1 MRAKLLAV
9 TLFAVGLTGYLRA
22 NLADAAVAPHVL
34 SSSAQSADDPPT
46 EVEIKPLFFA
56 PKPADDG
63 RPAFLPRTEEL
74 ACNACHAEIVTEWA
88 SSMHAMAWVD
98 ERYQK
103 AIARKSKPESC
114 QGCHIPE
121 PLFSGDLERKPAPR
135 ADITTPRPAEGD
147 DALSWDP
154 RHMGI
159 SCVSCHMA
167 PDGAMLGPFASS
179 PENEISDAHASR
191 QDSAFVLKSE
201 HQDALCISCHR
212 TNVGPVIGVAKD
224 YQVTDQANK
233 GLSCVGCHYA
243 PVKRS
248 HAKGTDAAGQ
258 PWAAPVREGR
268 SHALQTPRDPYYL
281 ALAFGLTA
289 KRTEVG
295 AELVIKNQAAHRV
308 PGLRNRSM
316 TFRVTARDADG
327 QAIGQTEHMIASDNY
342 LPVDEAHT
350 VTVRYQ
356 GQATTLSIRATH
368 EWEGIDE
375 PVVFINQDLEL

>member
-135 ADITTPRPAEGD
+135 ADIATPRPAEGD
-147 DALSWDP
+147 DVLSWDR

-159 SCVSCHMA
+159 CCV
-167 PDGAMLGPFASS
+167 
-179 PENEISDAHASR
+179 
-191 QDSAFVLKSE
+191 
-201 HQDALCISCHR
+201 
-212 TNVGPVIGVAKD
+212 
-224 YQVTDQANK
+224 
-233 GLSCVGCHYA
+233 
-243 PVKRS
+243 
-248 HAKGTDAAGQ
+248 
-258 PWAAPVREGR
+258 
-268 SHALQTPRDPYYL
+268 
-281 ALAFGLTA
+281 
-289 KRTEVG
+289 
-295 AELVIKNQAAHRV
+295 
-308 PGLRNRSM
+308 
-316 TFRVTARDADG
+316 
-327 QAIGQTEHMIASDNY
+327 
-342 LPVDEAHT
+342 
-350 VTVRYQ
+350 
-356 GQATTLSIRATH
+356 
-368 EWEGIDE
+368 
-375 PVVFINQDLEL
+375 

>member
-1 MRAKLLAV
+1 M
-9 TLFAVGLTGYLRA
+9 
-22 NLADAAVAPHVL
+22 
-34 SSSAQSADDPPT
+34 
-46 EVEIKPLFFA
+46 
-56 PKPADDG
+56 
-63 RPAFLPRTEEL
+63 
-74 ACNACHAEIVTEWA
+74 
-88 SSMHAMAWVD
+88 
-98 ERYQK
+98 
-103 AIARKSKPESC
+103 
-114 QGCHIPE
+114 
-121 PLFSGDLERKPAPR
+121 ERKPAPR
-135 ADITTPRPAEGD
+135 ADIATPRPAEGD

>member
-74 ACNACHAEIVTEWA
+74 ACNACNAEIVTEWA

-135 ADITTPRPAEGD
+135 ADPTSNVVSNACHVECDRTTVALNFTTSPTAIPSVPAIHGTIAS
-147 DALSWDP
+147 ALGFEL
-154 RHMGI
+154 RYA
-159 SCVSCHMA
+159 SCVA
-167 PDGAMLGPFASS
+167 
-179 PENEISDAHASR
+179 
-191 QDSAFVLKSE
+191 
-201 HQDALCISCHR
+201 
-212 TNVGPVIGVAKD
+212 
-224 YQVTDQANK
+224 
-233 GLSCVGCHYA
+233 
-243 PVKRS
+243 
-248 HAKGTDAAGQ
+248 
-258 PWAAPVREGR
+258 
-268 SHALQTPRDPYYL
+268 
-281 ALAFGLTA
+281 
-289 KRTEVG
+289 
-295 AELVIKNQAAHRV
+295 
-308 PGLRNRSM
+308 
-316 TFRVTARDADG
+316 
-327 QAIGQTEHMIASDNY
+327 
-342 LPVDEAHT
+342 
-350 VTVRYQ
+350 
-356 GQATTLSIRATH
+356 
-368 EWEGIDE
+368 
-375 PVVFINQDLEL
+375 